1 MLYGVIDI
9 GSNSVRLMMHNGVK
23 TLYKKIKITALAENM
38 GEQRVLTTEAI
49 KRTALA
55 VAEFVGF
62 AKKQCADEIFAFATA
77 AVRYAKNRAIFLDE
91 VKNLCGVDV
100 EVVSGEMEA
109 ELGYIGA
116 LNGSD
121 GGVID
126 IGGASA
132 EVIVCKNGEKIFGKS
147 LDVGAV
153 KIKDKC
159 GQDYNAVKAFL
170 TDKITEYGNI
180 PNAEFFGIGG
190 TATTIASILLQLE
203 VYDAEK
209 VNGFCIEK
217 TQLNSLVNKLFS
229 MTIEERKKLKGLQP
243 ERAEVIAGGAEL
255 MLLIMDKIGID
266 KIIVSESDN
275 LEGYLMK
282 KMEKQ

>member
-9 GSNSVRLMMHNGVK
+9 GSNSVRLMMHDGVK

-55 VAEFVGF
+55 VAEFVSF

-100 EVVSGEMEA
+100 EVVSGDTEA

-132 EVIVCKNGEKIFGKS
+132 EVIVCKNGKKIFGKS

-170 TDKITEYGNI
+170 LDKITEYGNI
-180 PNAEFFGIGG
+180 PNAEFCGIGG
-190 TATTIASILLQLE
+190 TATTIASVLLKLE

-209 VNGFCIEK
+209 VNGFCVER
-217 TQLNSLVNKLFS
+217 TQLDSLVQKLFS
-229 MTIEERKKLKGLQP
+229 MTVEERKKLKGLQP

-255 MLLIMDKIGID
+255 MLLIMNKIGID
-266 KIIVSESDN
+266 KITVSESDN